1 MPSGE
6 GNAGERWKTTIGLI
20 KKKATLHV
28 QHTFLYISLPLFC
41 TTTTWN
47 FRKPLSYPFYGRNVS
62 RFLVHFFFTA
72 AHLHLALVVASIS
85 HFVTA
90 ATKFSCCSSN
100 NKVSPV
106 SFISCS
112 RSLWPFFSLSFA
124 GLPLT
129 FSFSLSFSCSIFQI
143 YGHDN

>member
-1 MPSGE
+1 M
-6 GNAGERWKTTIGLI
+6 A
-20 KKKATLHV
+20 
-28 QHTFLYISLPLFC
+28 
-41 TTTTWN
+41 
-47 FRKPLSYPFYGRNVS
+47 

-72 AHLHLALVVASIS
+72 AHLHLALVVATIS
-85 HFVTA
+85 YFVSA
-90 ATKFSCCSSN
+90 ATKFSCCSY
-100 NKVSPV
+100 NKEMSPL

-129 FSFSLSFSCSIFQI
+129 FSFSLSFSRSIFQI